1 MEIVLGHESVLHQS
15 GVRQTRCPRFTTGT
29 AGTASPV
36 ERSGMYI
43 GGGVILLI
51 IIILILVWLF

>member
-1 MEIVLGHESVLHQS
+1 VLGHESVLYRS
-15 GVRQTRCPRFTTGT
+15 GIRQTRCPRFITGRRGDST
-29 AGTASPV
+29 SV